1 MDDLLKYSAG
11 GLKDLKRQVESQ
23 RKEISVIQASNTQ
36 IAATMTHLASGYDG
50 DVLRGVDALA
60 ACPKGPEDTF
70 LEHVY
75 AEIGAAHDK
84 LEIER
89 RRRAAMA
96 AAAASAAAE
105 VTTTTTSTA
114 EGARENGELCLST
127 GAVTVSLE
135 HKMLLRKAG
144 YTTNFASR
152 DLGGSIV
159 FSDMLTSPSFSPPPS
174 TSSINR
180 TIDDGGDSAGGA
192 GGAGGGGHVAETM
205 RHVLGLRSI
214 FPPPE
219 SVIERKGS
227 PSTPK
232 LVPKKGSGSSG
243 GSDRQRKHSA
253 DGSRI
258 SKHSGH
264 AIPCWAFGGDTGRI
278 TVQLSRPVAVTHVS
292 LEQRDPRAAALREE
306 VLAAPRSFK
315 VWGLDSI
322 VNSRPATLLGDF
334 QYRNDKRQLAPK
346 QTFAVTNTS
355 GSQTWSFITL
365 DITSNHGHAE

>member
-1 MDDLLKYSAG
+1 
-11 GLKDLKRQVESQ
+11 
-23 RKEISVIQASNTQ
+23 
-36 IAATMTHLASGYDG
+36 
-50 DVLRGVDALA
+50 
-60 ACPKGPEDTF
+60 
-70 LEHVY
+70 
-75 AEIGAAHDK
+75 
-84 LEIER
+84 
-89 RRRAAMA
+89 
-96 AAAASAAAE
+96 
-105 VTTTTTSTA
+105 
-114 EGARENGELCLST
+114 
-127 GAVTVSLE
+127 
-135 HKMLLRKAG
+135 MLLRKAG

-243 GSDRQRKHSA
+243 GSDRKRKHSA

-264 AIPCWAFGGDTGRI
+264 AIPCWAFGGDTG
-278 TVQLSRPVAVTHVS
+278 
-292 LEQRDPRAAALREE
+292 
-306 VLAAPRSFK
+306 
-315 VWGLDSI
+315 G
-322 VNSRPATLLGDF
+322 
-334 QYRNDKRQLAPK
+334 
-346 QTFAVTNTS
+346 
-355 GSQTWSFITL
+355 
-365 DITSNHGHAE
+365 